1 MPKVRTAQKSESEKN
16 KRMLHQLKVVTKTL
30 HNVNTNLNKMLK
42 NYNQN
47 VFFNA
52 KTQFNKPVK
61 YHLARVHF
69 PGTRG
74 HALLAMTHPV
84 TRGNYLLAQSHK

>member
-1 MPKVRTAQKSESEKN
+1 MAPRTMQRIAAEKN
-16 KRMLHQLKVVTKTL
+16 KRMLHQLKVVTKAL
-30 HNVNTNLNKMLK
+30 QEANHNLNKMLQ

-52 KTQFNKPVK
+52 QTQFNKPHK
-61 YHLARVHF
+61 YVNARQHF

-74 HALLAMTHPV
+74 HALMAMTHPV
-84 TRGNYLLAQSHK
+84 TRGNLVLASVHK